1 MASFCLLKDQVIKLR
16 KALASKEIDA
26 EYLSKLSSEN
36 RRKFLAKYVGEENAK
51 QTNALFESKLLLKN
65 QKAGLFAWAKK
76 IGGVTPEVRRDMLAK
91 IERLDSAL
99 SQKDETAFLKDLV
112 NTRLGL
118 SFTQEEANK
127 ISELSQKVTEL
138 KKNAS
143 KEGTFKTEKQR
154 LDFGMAK
161 VQIEKY
167 VNDLKLQAKAPT
179 DIKGKVI
186 EGVKEAPGILKSL
199 QASLDN
205 SFFGRQG
212 IKVLYTNPKIWTR
225 NFLKSWTDIGKE
237 FKGMEAIDAVKADIY
252 SRPNTINGKYD
263 AGGYGL
269 GVLSEE
275 AYPSSLPSKIPLLG
289 RLFKASESA
298 YNGAALRMRADLA
311 DKFIKLA
318 EQNGVNM
325 LNKENAKPVGDMIGL
340 LTGRG
345 SLGKAET
352 LAKETN
358 VLLYSVKFLKSNI
371 DTLLAPA
378 KYAGTKIA
386 EKTGISKGYDTKG
399 AEFAGK
405 ESAKATLRIVG
416 TVAAI
421 LATAKF
427 IDPESVDEDPTST
440 NFGKIKIWGHWVDI
454 TGGMGSIVRLAM
466 RGITGKSKS
475 STGKITNLREVGFGK
490 KTFLDEL
497 EDFAE
502 GKLSPFAGVLRDSFK
517 GELFG
522 GEKFTWKGAIKNV
535 IQPLPIQ
542 NATKILQD
550 PKSEFALG
558 SIILDGLGL
567 STTQTPKYKTDWE
580 KSTSRELQQF
590 KEQIGAE
597 DFKKANDDYNRV
609 YEWWY
614 EDVKKKESFKKLS
627 EEEKQVLIT
636 KNKDI
641 AKYLIFESRDFKY
654 EKQEVDQEVKDII
667 SELSMEK

>member
-1 MASFCLLKDQVIKLR
+1 MAKFCLLPQKVAEFK
-16 KALASKEIDA
+16 KALRNGEINP

-36 RRKFLAKYVGEENAK
+36 RNKFLAKYVGEDNAT

-65 QKAGLFAWAKK
+65 QKAGMIAWAKK
-76 IGGVTPEVRRDMLAK
+76 IVGISPEVRRDMLAK

-99 SQKDETAFLKDLV
+99 SVKDETAFLKDLV

-127 ISELSQKVTEL
+127 ISELSQKVTEM

-143 KEGTFKTEKQR
+143 KEGVFKTEKER

-167 VNDLKLQAKAPT
+167 INDLKLQAKAPT

-186 EGVKEAPGILKSL
+186 EGIKEAPGILKSL

-237 FKGMEAIDAVKADIY
+237 LKGMEAIDAVKADIY
-252 SRPNTINGKYD
+252 SRPNAVNGKYD

-269 GVLSEE
+269 GVLTEE

-325 LNKENAKPVGDMIGL
+325 LNKENAKPVGDMIGS

-345 SLGKAET
+345 GGILNRVLTPEGQEKANVAFYSL
-352 LAKETN
+352 
-358 VLLYSVKFLKSNI
+358 KFLKSNI
-371 DTLLAPA
+371 DTLIAPA
-378 KYAGTKIA
+378 KYVAK
-386 EKTGISKGYDTKG
+386 KVTGGYDTKG

-416 TVAAI
+416 TIAAI

-440 NFGKIKIWGHWVDI
+440 NFGKIKVFGQWVDI
-454 TGGMGSIVRLAM
+454 TGGMAALVRLSA
-466 RGITGKSKS
+466 RIVFDKSKS
-475 STGKITNLREVGFGK
+475 STGNITTYRTGFGGR
-490 KTFLDEL
+490 TALDEL
-497 EDFAE
+497 ETFFE
-502 GKLSPFAGVLRDSFK
+502 GKLSPIAGIIRDK
-517 GELFG
+517 LAKETFG
-522 GEKFTWKGAIKNV
+522 GEKFTWENALKQV
-535 IQPLPIQ
+535 ITPLPVQ

-567 STTQTPKYKTDWE
+567 STTQTPQYKSDWE
-580 KSTSRELQQF
+580 TSTS
-590 KEQIGAE
+590 KEMTE
-597 DFKKANDDYNRV
+597 FRKKVGDAKLKEANAKFDKVYQWWLDDV
-609 YEWWY
+609 S
-614 EDVKKKESFKKLS
+614 KKDSYKKLS
-627 EEEKQVLIT
+627 PDDQASLKT
-636 KNKDI
+636 KAKDKI
-641 AKYLIFESRDFKY
+641 KSMIFEANNFKPSR
-654 EKQEVDQEVKDII
+654 EVNKKK
-667 SELSMEK
+667 SEELKKLLP

>member
-1 MASFCLLKDQVIKLR
+1 MAIFCLTQQAKDKFKQGLK
-16 KALASKEIDA
+16 SGEINP
-26 EYLSKLSSEN
+26 EYVSKLSSEN
-36 RRKFLAKYVGEENAK
+36 RNKFLAKYVGEENSK

-65 QKAGLFAWAKK
+65 QKAGMIAWAKK
-76 IGGVTPEVRRDMLAK
+76 VAGISPEVRRDMLAK
-91 IERLDSAL
+91 IEKLDSAL

-143 KEGTFKTEKQR
+143 KEGTFNTEKER

-167 VNDLKLQAKAPT
+167 INELKLQAKAPT

-186 EGVKEAPGILKSL
+186 EGIKEAPGILKSL

-212 IKVLYTNPKIWTR
+212 IKVLYTNPKIWIR
-225 NFLKSWTDIGKE
+225 NFLKSWSDIGKE

-252 SRPNTINGKYD
+252 SRPNAINGKYD

-275 AYPSSLPSKIPLLG
+275 AYPSSIPSKIPLLG

-325 LNKENAKPVGDMIGL
+325 LSKENAKPVGDMIGS

-352 LAKETN
+352 LAKELN
-358 VLLYSVKFLKSNI
+358 VFLYSVKFLKSNI

-378 KYAGTKIA
+378 KYAGTKLA
-386 EKTGISKGYDTKG
+386 EKAGISKGYETKG

-416 TVAAI
+416 TVALI
-421 LATAKF
+421 LATAKL

-440 NFGKIKIWGHWVDI
+440 NFGKIKIFGNWVDI
-454 TGGMGSIVRLAM
+454 TGGMGALVRLSA
-466 RGITGKSKS
+466 RIALGRAKSASGNITEYK
-475 STGKITNLREVGFGK
+475 TGFGAR
-490 KTFLDEL
+490 TALDEL
-497 EDFAE
+497 ETFAE
-502 GKLSPFAGVLRDSFK
+502 GKLSPLAGLLRDK
-517 GELFG
+517 LAGETFM
-522 GEKFTWKGAIKNV
+522 GEPFTWSGAMKN
-535 IQPLPIQ
+535 ILTPLPVQ

-550 PKSEFALG
+550 PKSEFVLG

-567 STTQTPKYKTDWE
+567 STTQTPRYKSDWE
-580 KSTSRELQQF
+580 TSTSKELIEL
-590 KEQIGAE
+590 KGKIGAE
-597 DFKKANDDYNRV
+597 KFKKANADFDRV
-609 YEWWY
+609 YQWWLD
-614 EDVKKKESFKKLS
+614 DVSKKDSYKKLS
-627 EEEKQVLIT
+627 PDDQASLKIKAKDKIKQMIFTANNFKPSKTVKKNSEELKKL
-636 KNKDI
+636 
-641 AKYLIFESRDFKY
+641 LP
-654 EKQEVDQEVKDII
+654 
-667 SELSMEK
+667 